1 MRRYGTDTVDIRQL
15 RTLIAIADH
24 GTFGSAADAVGL
36 TQSAVSQ
43 HIRAIEDDLQLR
55 LFDRTQ
61 RPPRLTLQG
70 QTLVEAAR
78 KLVCQYEQIV
88 NSLAGGKLTGTLELG
103 TMRTSLTGALPQALV
118 ILRDRFPDLR
128 IHVITGDTADLPGMV
143 ATGRINAAI
152 LPEQSEFGD
161 ALRWMPFSIEPLRVI
176 APQWIE
182 DTSERDILEHHP
194 YIRFS
199 RNVPCARLINQEIRR
214 RNIAVSEVMAI
225 DSFAGIVALV
235 ERGLG
240 VSVVPQQTPEHAF
253 PEGVR
258 HVAFGD
264 PPVTRIVGIIDKAG
278 GTKSQLVD
286 TLHEE
291 LWRLSGAP
299 DFSG

>member
-1 MRRYGTDTVDIRQL
+1 MDIRQL

-24 GTFGSAADAVGL
+24 GTFGGAAEAVGL

-70 QTLVEAAR
+70 QTLVDAAR
-78 KLVCQYEQIV
+78 KLVSQYEQIV

-103 TMRTSLTGALPQALV
+103 TMRTSLTGVLPQALV

-128 IHVITGDTADLPGMV
+128 IHVITGDTADLPGMI
-143 ATGRINAAI
+143 ATGRIDAAI
-152 LPEQSEFGD
+152 IPDQAELSD

-176 APQWIE
+176 APQWID
-182 DTSERDILEHHP
+182 DTDERGILENHP

-199 RNVPCARLINQEIRR
+199 RNVPCARQIDQELRR

-240 VSVVPQQTPEHAF
+240 VSVVPQQTQQHPF
-253 PEGVR
+253 PDGIR

-264 PPVTRIVGIIDKAG
+264 PPVSRVVGIIDKAG

-286 TLHEE
+286 ALHEE
-291 LWRLSGAP
+291 LWRLSGSP
-299 DFSG
+299 VFSG